1 MSFASGIFLLFLPL
15 VTLLYW
21 RCPAKYRPALLL
33 AASYAFYMGWSAPL
47 ALLLLGETALCYAG
61 CLLVEK
67 RKSKPLLAVLLILL
81 FTPLFLCK
89 YLGFLAASLHGWL
102 GWPGGNAVARL
113 SAIVL
118 PVGISFYTFQAVSCV
133 VDVYRKQQKPE
144 RNFLRLA
151 LFVSFFPQ
159 LVAGPIERASD
170 LLPQWTEEKR
180 LCADDLQAGLRLLL
194 SGFFRK
200 ICLADFLAPSV
211 DRIFALEQPD
221 GLAVLLGTILFGLQ
235 IYNDFA
241 GYSEIALGSARLLGV
256 RLTRNF
262 REPYLARGVRDFW
275 RRWHITLN
283 RWFRLYVYQPLGGK
297 NRRALAA
304 TAVFLLSGLW
314 HGADWTFLL
323 WGAVHALL
331 YGLETVAAGK
341 MKKPLPAFA
350 AIPLTFL
357 AVSLAWLPFRAG
369 NLAQAGQMALALLSP
384 WRLALAWQQSGL
396 TPAAVAHL
404 LTLLP
409 VSFLAGRWAY
419 EKKPDVSI
427 RDLTIAALLLL
438 IIAFCWL
445 QHLRDGTPNAFI
457 YFQF

>member
-1 MSFASGIFLLFLPL
+1 MSFVSGSFLLFLPL

-21 RCPAKYRPALLL
+21 RCPAKYRYLLLL
-33 AASYAFYMGWSAPL
+33 AASYVFYMGWSAPM
-47 ALLLLGETALCYAG
+47 ALLLLGETALCYGG

-67 RKSKPLLAVLLILL
+67 HKSKAMLALLLVLL

-89 YLGFLAASLHGWL
+89 YLGFLASSLRSWL
-102 GWPGGNAVARL
+102 RWPGSGAVARL

-133 VDVYRKQQKPE
+133 IDVYRNQQKSE
-144 RNFLRLA
+144 QNFLRLA

-170 LLPQWTEEKR
+170 LLPQLTEEKQ
-180 LCADDLQAGLRLLL
+180 LCPDDLQAGLRLLL
-194 SGFFRK
+194 CGFFRK
-200 ICLADFLAPSV
+200 ICLADFLAPFV

-221 GLAVLLGTILFGLQ
+221 GLTTVLGAILFGLQ

-241 GYSEIALGSARLLGV
+241 GYSEIAMGSARLLGV

-283 RWFRLYVYQPLGGK
+283 RWFRLYVYRPLGGK
-297 NRRALAA
+297 NKRMLAV

-323 WGAVHALL
+323 WGGVHALL
-331 YGLETVAAGK
+331 YGLETVIAGK

-350 AIPLTFL
+350 AIPMTFL
-357 AVSLAWLPFRAG
+357 AVSLAWLLFRA
-369 NLAQAGQMALALLSP
+369 NDIHHARQMTLALLSP
-384 WRLALAWQQSGL
+384 WQPALAWQQTGL
-396 TPAAVAHL
+396 TPAALVHL
-404 LTLLP
+404 LTFLP
-409 VSFLAGRWAY
+409 VSFLTGRWAH
-419 EKKPDVSI
+419 EKAPDVSI
-427 RDLTIAALLLL
+427 RDLTIAVLLMLL
-438 IIAFCWL
+438 IACCWL
-445 QHLRDGTPNAFI
+445 QHLRGGTPNAFI